1 MADTSIR
8 VHGEYIHD
16 YRRDFTRVRDV
27 TNDDALALLRES
39 HYVNRSFDPADINF
53 FLNKGFVVLSAN
65 GGVVTMLA
73 RQDYAWVIWTGAEV
87 DVCRVLRVA
96 SLAALE
102 VA

>member
-1 MADTSIR
+1 MVNTQIR

-16 YRRDFTRVRDV
+16 YRRDFTRVREV

-39 HYVNRSFDPADINF
+39 RYVNREFDTNDLNF

-65 GGVVTMLA
+65 GGVATLLA
-73 RQDYAWVIWTGAEV
+73 RQDYTWVVWTGSEA